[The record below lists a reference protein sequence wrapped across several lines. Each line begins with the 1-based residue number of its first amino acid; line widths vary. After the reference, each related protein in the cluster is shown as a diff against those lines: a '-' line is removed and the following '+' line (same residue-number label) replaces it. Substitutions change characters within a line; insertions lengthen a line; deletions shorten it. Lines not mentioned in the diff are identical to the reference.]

1 MSHDHDHHHDHEH
14 DPSRRALL
22 KGSAAAIAGQVA
34 LPFALN
40 LASMGSV
47 AAQSSGNNDYK
58 ALICLFLHGGN
69 DHANTVVAT
78 NGNSWERYKT
88 LRSSISLPAPGETN
102 GLLSI
107 SPSNLAAYDNGSL
120 TLALHPSLTAAR
132 DLFNKGKLAILSNV
146 GPLIE
151 PTTVDEYQRMLTRI
165 PSRLYSHNDQQSTW
179 QTFSPEGSQVGWG
192 GKLIDR
198 LSSSFNGG
206 ASFFGA
212 IAPGNNPSPWL
223 TGERTSPYAIPT
235 SGTVGIRQLKENLGG
250 VNGGGQL
257 LRDLLMLDRNHAGYL
272 EQTLAHL
279 NQRTIQY
286 QQILQDGLV
295 AEDHAGLLDI
305 PLLPGSATARNSLA
319 VQLRMIARI
328 IASRNNIGARR
339 QVFFIQLGG
348 FDMHSNLLGAH
359 KPLLDTVD
367 QALDFFSR
375 QMASLGVEDKV
386 TLFTA
391 SDFGRTIVGNGSGSD
406 HAWGSHHFIVGGAVN
421 GGKLYG
427 KFPEFGINAGNDA
440 RGRLVPNYS
449 VEQYAAALGE
459 WFGLSQSEL
468 MEALPNLR
476 NFDRNALRPMM
487 KI

>member
-22 KGSAAAIAGQVA
+22 KGGAAAIAGQVA

-78 NGNSWERYKT
+78 SGNSWERYKT
-88 LRSSISLPAPGETN
+88 LRSTISLPAPGETD

-107 SPSNLAAYDNGSL
+107 TPSNLAAYDNGAL
-120 TLALHPSLTAAR
+120 TLALHPRLTAAR
-132 DLFNKGKLAILSNV
+132 NLFNQGKLAILSNV

-192 GKLIDR
+192 GRLIDR
-198 LSSSFNGG
+198 LSSSFNAG

-212 IAPGNNPSPWL
+212 ISPGNNPSPWL
-223 TGERTSPYAIPT
+223 TGQRTSPYAIPT
-235 SGTVGIRQLKENLGG
+235 SGAIGIQQLKDNNLGG
-250 VNGGGQL
+250 VPGGGQA
-257 LRDLLMLDRNHAGYL
+257 LRDLLMLDRNHAGHL

-295 AEDHAGLLDI
+295 KEDHTGLLDAPPI
-305 PLLPGSATARNSLA
+305 RGSTSRNPLA

-348 FDMHSNLLGAH
+348 FDMHSNLLSEH
-359 KPLLDTVD
+359 QRLLTLVD
-367 QALDFFSR
+367 DALDFYAR
-375 QMASLGVEDKV
+375 QMAALGVENQV

-421 GGKLYG
+421 GGRLYG